1 MYGKKNR
8 VLSQAKINKKARGN
22 SHMLIPGTGM
32 SKLPT
37 IREDVE
43 ENTGYGGFSIQP
55 AVKIHPSELGNIKS
69 MLRETE
75 KIFPRWRTE
84 SDRQKQYAF
93 GDQSESTSRFNDPLA
108 F

>member
-1 MYGKKNR
+1 
-8 VLSQAKINKKARGN
+8 
-22 SHMLIPGTGM
+22 MLIPGTGM

-37 IREDVE
+37 IREDEE
-43 ENTGYGGFSIQP
+43 ENTGHNGFSITP
-55 AVKIHPSELGNIKS
+55 VLKIHPSKLGNLKS
-69 MLRETE
+69 MVRETE
-75 KIFPRWRTE
+75 KTFPRWRTE